1 MKGPLCGPG
10 SKGSEG
16 SACLW
21 QAGSKGGGIALRAM
35 SFVCRLTAAGKP
47 LQPGFARWKYTPSAY
62 GTSPRES
69 VSRDFQ
75 VALLPYKSR
84 SLATPEGEVLAMLCL
99 EVLMRPKAERRANFP
114 LRGKWCVSTKRGA
127 FQAPARAVCLFSSGR
142 SPVVW
147 FSLRCCHKLTL
158 TPLPSIHSPTT
169 KWEGRWWRQ
178 PPKGT
183 AADRQHKTLPSEP
196 ARSVGGTHRSVRQ
209 HMTDRTRAPQAPE
222 PPCIR
227 EYRPSAV

>member
-1 MKGPLCGPG
+1 MAGWFKGWWYRPSGD
-10 SKGSEG
+10 EY
-16 SACLW
+16 
-21 QAGSKGGGIALRAM
+21 I
-35 SFVCRLTAAGKP
+35 CRLTAAGNP
-47 LQPGFARWKYTPSAY
+47 LQPGFARWKCTPSAY

-99 EVLMRPKAERRANFP
+99 EVLMRPKAERRAKFS

-178 PPKGT
+178 PPKGGL
-183 AADRQHKTLPSEP
+183 LPTGSIKHSLLNQPALWAEP
-196 ARSVGGTHRSVRQ
+196 IGQCAST
-209 HMTDRTRAPQAPE
+209 
-222 PPCIR
+222 
-227 EYRPSAV
+227 